1 MKSQSNKFLTS
12 KTVEKQLTEFH
23 VFKKEVFEEYLLM
36 PDSVQILFVKK
47 KKHQHI
53 FRGNKIELHI
63 KIIVIMTKKLN

>member
-47 KKHQHI
+47 KTPTH
-53 FRGNKIELHI
+53 F
-63 KIIVIMTKKLN
+63 